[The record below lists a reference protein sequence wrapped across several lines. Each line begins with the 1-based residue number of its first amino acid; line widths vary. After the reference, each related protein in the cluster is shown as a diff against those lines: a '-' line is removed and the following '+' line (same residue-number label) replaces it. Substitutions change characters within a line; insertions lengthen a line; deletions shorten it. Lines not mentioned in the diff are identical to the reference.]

1 MSSGEEIESK
11 HETEETTRK
20 SKGTPRKSGRKD
32 KIQTVAMHRNEWVEN
47 ADRWVAG
54 FLEMFEEGCHKM
66 VSKSNNLCMYFRI
79 LAEEST
85 MAFAALRN
93 MWSLLTFDLIRRG
106 ICPMRFYCLAAL
118 CLASLMTL
126 VWGWVNPG
134 LITTPAKDSVSF
146 GA

>member
-32 KIQTVAMHRNEWVEN
+32 SLHVYIQTVAMHRNEWVEN

-66 VSKSNNLCMYFRI
+66 GTAIRDRI
-79 LAEEST
+79 QERLRGQQSGNFKYLMQNGKGDEDDEDEEYYYDDDDYDDDEEEYYDDEDYYDEKHEKNEKEKKAEKE
-85 MAFAALRN
+85 
-93 MWSLLTFDLIRRG
+93 
-106 ICPMRFYCLAAL
+106 
-118 CLASLMTL
+118 
-126 VWGWVNPG
+126 
-134 LITTPAKDSVSF
+134 KK
-146 GA
+146 